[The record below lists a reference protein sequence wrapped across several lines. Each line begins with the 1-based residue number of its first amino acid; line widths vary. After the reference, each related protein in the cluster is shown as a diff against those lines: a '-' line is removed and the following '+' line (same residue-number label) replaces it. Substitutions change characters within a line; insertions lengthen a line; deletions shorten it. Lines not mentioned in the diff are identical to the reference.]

1 MQSQINRIKDV
12 LRTDSWIS
20 WALGYTE
27 QISWILFLKFL
38 DDFEN
43 RESDSAELDG
53 KEYRFILDEKFRWST
68 WIHRDKRMFSGDDL
82 KDFVN
87 KELFPYLKEFRS
99 VDADYHS
106 VRYKIWE
113 IYYFLDNRI
122 ESGHTLREVIDIIN
136 GLNFQNQEDLFELSK
151 IYEDLLQGMGNDGG
165 NSGEFYTPRCIIRL
179 IVDLVDPQVG
189 QTVYDPAA
197 GSCGFLI
204 EAFNHIRP
212 QVKTDTELEF
222 LNNNTFYGNEKTPLA
237 YILGVMNMILHGV
250 HNPNISKVNTLTTN
264 IRDIQDKDR
273 YDIVL
278 ANPPF
283 GGKEKEQIQQNFI
296 FPTNATE
303 MLFLQHI
310 AKMIK
315 VGGKTGIV
323 VPEWVLFN
331 TSESF
336 KNVKKEILENY
347 NLHTIISLPAWVFL
361 PYAGVKTN
369 IIFFDKVGST
379 RDIWY
384 YEIDLGRTLTKN
396 KPIKYEELSE
406 IIWLSKERKD
416 TPKSWIVKVEDI
428 RDYDLSAKNP
438 NKAKEEALE
447 SPDAILGNIEQRNSI
462 IHWLMSELRGII
474 SK

>member
-1 MQSQINRIKDV
+1 MQSQINRITDI
-12 LRTDSWIS
+12 LRRDDGIS
-20 WALGYTE
+20 GAMQYTE

-43 RESDSAELDG
+43 REFDSAELDG
-53 KEYRFILDEKFRWST
+53 KEYRFILDEQFRWST
-68 WIHRDKRMFSGDDL
+68 WIHRDKWMLSGDDL
-82 KDFVN
+82 KEFVN
-87 KELFPYLKEFRS
+87 KELFPYLKWFRNA
-99 VDADYHS
+99 DADYHS
-106 VRYKIWE
+106 VRYKIGE

-165 NSGEFYTPRCIIRL
+165 NSGEFYTPRCIIKL
-179 IVDLVDPQVG
+179 IVDLVDPQVW

-204 EAFNHIRP
+204 EAFNHIKP
-212 QVKTDTELEF
+212 QVKTDKELEF
-222 LNNNTFYGNEKTPLA
+222 LNNNTFFGNEKTPLA

-315 VGGKTGIV
+315 VGWKTGIV

-336 KNVKKEILENY
+336 KNVKREILENY

-361 PYAGVKTN
+361 PYSGVKTN

-396 KPIKYEELSE
+396 KPIKYEELKE
-406 IIWLSKERKD
+406 IEWLSKERKD
-416 TPKSWIVKVEDI
+416 TPKSWIVKVSDI

-438 NKAKEEALE
+438 NKAKEEALA
-447 SPDAILGNIEQRNSI
+447 SPDVILWNIEERNSVI
-462 IHWLMSELRGII
+462 NGLMSELRII
-474 SK
+474 IGK